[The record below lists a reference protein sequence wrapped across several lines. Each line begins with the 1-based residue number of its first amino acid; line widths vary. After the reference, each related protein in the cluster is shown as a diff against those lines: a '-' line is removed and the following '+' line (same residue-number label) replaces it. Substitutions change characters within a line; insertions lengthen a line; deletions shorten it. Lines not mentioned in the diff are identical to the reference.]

1 MEKFSSDPA
10 FILIVDDK
18 PGNIRAMQSLL
29 EHFDRKFYQAS
40 NGQEALK
47 IALNNEV
54 DLIILDVQMPDM
66 DGYEVAE
73 ILRSNKRTKD
83 IPIIFASAEKT
94 EQHAVLKGFEEGA
107 IDYLSKPLNPDVT
120 KAKVGVLLKLQR
132 QQKELMK
139 KNASLLKSEL
149 LINNSADIIGVID
162 AATLIIES
170 VNRAFTIILGYSH
183 LEINGT
189 PLTLFLSDEDRS
201 RLQKLQHS
209 SSERISFETQIYC
222 KDRST
227 KWLGWHVVIKD
238 DKWFFNAR
246 DITEIKQVDKIR
258 NHLATVVKQSS
269 DAVYL
274 HNSEGKIISWNNG
287 AEKIYGYSEDEA
299 LKMKVWNI
307 IPLYLHPEAEN
318 LFNSILNGEKVLS
331 LETKRVTKHGKF
343 VDVLFSASA
352 IAGTDADQKAIA
364 ITERDITLQKA
375 ASEQIRELNNSLQ
388 KNVMQLEETNKELEA
403 FSYSVSHDLRAPLRA
418 LSGNARILEEDYSS
432 ILDDGAKRIL
442 DKIYNNVKKMDRL
455 IEDLLA
461 FAKVSKKEVRK
472 YQVSMEEQVKQILT
486 EISMQS
492 NVSIKLGHLP
502 DAFVDA
508 SLFNQIWVNLISNA
522 IKYSAKKENAEVE
535 IGSTQAGGET
545 IYFVRDNGAGFDMNY
560 ADKLFRPFQRLHDS
574 SEFEGTGIGL
584 AIVNRIVTKHGG
596 RIWAEAKPDEGA
608 CFYFAVPAILS
619 NSNGHS

>member
-1 MEKFSSDPA
+1 
-10 FILIVDDK
+10 
-18 PGNIRAMQSLL
+18 
-29 EHFDRKFYQAS
+29 
-40 NGQEALK
+40 
-47 IALNNEV
+47 
-54 DLIILDVQMPDM
+54 
-66 DGYEVAE
+66 
-73 ILRSNKRTKD
+73 
-83 IPIIFASAEKT
+83 
-94 EQHAVLKGFEEGA
+94 
-107 IDYLSKPLNPDVT
+107 
-120 KAKVGVLLKLQR
+120 
-132 QQKELMK
+132 
-139 KNASLLKSEL
+139 L

-418 LSGNARILEEDYSS
+418 LSGIARILEEDYSS

-442 DKIYNNVKKMDRL
+442 DKI
-455 IEDLLA
+455 
-461 FAKVSKKEVRK
+461 
-472 YQVSMEEQVKQILT
+472 
-486 EISMQS
+486 
-492 NVSIKLGHLP
+492 
-502 DAFVDA
+502 
-508 SLFNQIWVNLISNA
+508 
-522 IKYSAKKENAEVE
+522 
-535 IGSTQAGGET
+535 
-545 IYFVRDNGAGFDMNY
+545 
-560 ADKLFRPFQRLHDS
+560 
-574 SEFEGTGIGL
+574 
-584 AIVNRIVTKHGG
+584 
-596 RIWAEAKPDEGA
+596 
-608 CFYFAVPAILS
+608 
-619 NSNGHS
+619 